1 MRMTLKKLA
10 RAMAG
15 MVALFFA
22 TMMIAPPAFAQAT
35 LTVSQTEGLSD
46 GQTVTVSG
54 TGFTPGLKSIA
65 IGQCVEGMTGPSE
78 CNTQGGASFKDAD
91 ANGNIAEFTL
101 VVKET
106 FGPYDCTQQQ
116 CVFGAQPL
124 PGAEDDA
131 TVAANTVYH
140 NISFGDAAAEEPDP
154 APAPAPAPPSGN
166 ETPPA
171 GGDELPKTGPG
182 QELLT
187 AALGGALL
195 VGVGAFAL
203 WLLPR
208 RSQGGVA

>member
-1 MRMTLKKLA
+1 MRMTLKKLT

-15 MVALFFA
+15 MVAVFFA

-35 LTVSQTEGLSD
+35 LNVSQTEGLSD

-54 TGFTPGLKSIA
+54 SGFTPNLKSIA
-65 IGQCVEGMTGPSE
+65 IGQCIEGTSSPSE
-78 CNTQGGASFKDAD
+78 CNTVGGASFRDAD

-101 VVKET
+101 VVKEK
-106 FGPYDCTQQQ
+106 FGAYDCTQQQ

-124 PGAEDDA
+124 PGAEDAA

-140 NISFGDAAAEEPDP
+140 NISFGDAAAEEPE
-154 APAPAPAPPSGN
+154 PAPAPAPPSDN

-171 GGDELPKTGPG
+171 ATEELPKTGPG
-182 QELLT
+182 EELLM
-187 AALGGALL
+187 AAAGGALL
-195 VGVGAFAL
+195 IGLGALAL

-208 RSQGGVA
+208 RQQGGVV